1 MDPAT
6 RQGER
11 RLMAQMLLK
20 YGVAFVSGSP
30 PTHEGT
36 MNAANAFSVIQERDN
51 IERNKKLWDLARLNR
66 DKYGQLSAVQ
76 NMAKFAV
83 CFANLRIFFAKS
95 KLQRFFE
102 SCHSF
107 LQTCGETYYNIIFFS

>member
-1 MDPAT
+1 MPLFLLFGNPKSVKIRAYSTNKGGKNKGISTVVEIAFISYNDQKLLDPAT

-51 IERNKKLWDLARLNR
+51 IQRNKKLL
-66 DKYGQLSAVQ
+66 Y
-76 NMAKFAV
+76 
-83 CFANLRIFFAKS
+83 S
-95 KLQRFFE
+95 K
-102 SCHSF
+102 
-107 LQTCGETYYNIIFFS
+107 T